1 MVIWGAR
8 NDPDDFSLPL
18 AMVKASIDEING
30 MLERAERVN
39 QSVHNYLNCVSSEA
53 PLITL
58 AD

>member
-1 MVIWGAR
+1 
-8 NDPDDFSLPL
+8 
-18 AMVKASIDEING
+18 MVKASIDEING
-30 MLERAERVN
+30 MLERTERVS